1 MLAHTPNMSSAE
13 IAATADLKAGHP
25 PAVKVG
31 GMRVVQHKKEGDKTE
46 MPTMTPEE
54 EAEFGT
60 SLPAIDRHHQS
71 LIISGAVTKGDKD
84 FTTQA
89 VKSFHEKP
97 IPTHDTRSRPAQVC
111 HHIHQPR

>member
-1 MLAHTPNMSSAE
+1 MSSVDD
-13 IAATADLKAGHP
+13 TGSGDLKAGHA

-31 GMRVVQHKKEGDKTE
+31 GMRVVQHKKEGEKPE
-46 MPTMTPEE
+46 AVALTPEE

-60 SLPAIDRHHQS
+60 SPPKADRHNQS
-71 LIISGAVTKGDKD
+71 QLVSGAVTKGDKD

-97 IPTHDTRSRPAQVC
+97 APTHDVKPRQPQQTQ
-111 HHIHQPR
+111 HIHQPR

>member
-1 MLAHTPNMSSAE
+1 MSSAE
-13 IAATADLKAGHP
+13 VAATADLKAGHA

-31 GMRVVQHKKEGDKTE
+31 GMRVVQHKREGDKSE
-46 MPTMTPEE
+46 IATMTPEE

-60 SLPAIDRHHQS
+60 SPPKVDKHHQS
-71 LIISGAVTKGDKD
+71 LIISGAVTKGDRD

-89 VKSFHEKP
+89 LKCFQEKP
-97 IPTHDTRSRPAQVC
+97 VPTHDARPRPPQVS